1 MTLKSDRKFEEKLTL
16 NSKNDMRNLVN
27 FNAGSE
33 VRKICTLMCYFC
45 RKYIMFEPKKYRG
58 IMCHNTE
65 EWCKYVS
72 SLDYHPRSS
81 KLASRIHLFIFT
93 WTPQGF
99 ICLSVCLPVSFCL
112 SVCLSV
118 SVSVSLSLSL
128 YRILVEFSP
137 SNFYMPP
144 CMAKIFKFME
154 FTFLENALIWG
165 IFTRITPHSKLAPN
179 FLSSRPRQK
188 KVTHSPR
195 QHSFENLFP
204 PTAEK
209 GERNYD
215 LLYQNSVRKYE
226 DDLEH

>member
-16 NSKNDMRNLVN
+16 NSKNDMRNLMN

-99 ICLSVCLPVSFCL
+99 ISVCLSVCLPVSFCS
-112 SVCLSV
+112 SVCLSLCLC
-118 SVSVSLSLSL
+118 LSLALFVQNPCWIFSL
-128 YRILVEFSP
+128 KLLYATMCGKNFQIYGVHIPRKCIDSRHFYLYHSPFKTRPQLLV
-137 SNFYMPP
+137 
-144 CMAKIFKFME
+144 
-154 FTFLENALIWG
+154 
-165 IFTRITPHSKLAPN
+165 ITP
-179 FLSSRPRQK
+179 
-188 KVTHSPR
+188 
-195 QHSFENLFP
+195 
-204 PTAEK
+204 
-209 GERNYD
+209 
-215 LLYQNSVRKYE
+215 
-226 DDLEH
+226 